1 MATGEDKH
9 IVGLDQSALREKML
23 AAYVAGRLEPALEL
37 MVEAQGAICPAA
49 RMDLQIADA
58 VTGAFFE
65 CEMAVDL
72 GPNALER
79 VLAAIDQSP
88 ASQAPRARQPQAAH
102 AASGVLEEIL
112 RLPEPVRA
120 KALEAIEAG
129 GWSFAGPG
137 IRALPLR
144 VAGPSHAELLRIEPG
159 WGAPR
164 HTHNG
169 AEFTLV
175 LSGAFHDERGLY
187 RPGEIAVAGPG
198 VTHQPT
204 AERGAV
210 CYSLAVTDA
219 PLEFTGALGMIQK
232 LWRH

>member
-1 MATGEDKH
+1 MA
-9 IVGLDQSALREKML
+9 LDQEALREKML
-23 AAYVAGRLEPALEL
+23 AAYVAGRLVPALEL
-37 MVEAQGAICPAA
+37 LVEAQGAVCQAA
-49 RMDLQIADA
+49 GGDLRIADA

-65 CEMAVDL
+65 CEMPVEVAP
-72 GPNALER
+72 GALEN
-79 VLAAIDQSP
+79 VFAAIESGAPSP
-88 ASQAPRARQPQAAH
+88 AACLPARSPGH
-102 AASGVLEEIL
+102 AAGAVLEEVL
-112 RLPEPVRA
+112 RLPEPVRT
-120 KALEAIEAG
+120 KALEAIGAG

-137 IRALPLR
+137 IRALPLQVPGLAR
-144 VAGPSHAELLRIEPG
+144 AELLRIEPG

-175 LSGAFHDERGLY
+175 LTGAFHDERGLY